1 MKTSPAPMA
10 GGETE
15 SLYFRINGNRL
26 VGNVYGTG
34 PKTCLFLHGGGQTRH
49 SWRSTARDLGAGK
62 ASEGTR
68 SIIVDQRGH
77 GDSDWADD
85 GGYAFTDY
93 AADIQA
99 LAESIRDRFQ
109 TGTIAIGA
117 SLGGLASLM
126 AEVSRPGTLDALVLV
141 DVVPWM
147 EPSGVDKI
155 QGFMGQKSA
164 EGFATLDEAAD
175 AISAY
180 LPHRPRPK
188 SLEGLRKNL
197 RLGEDGRY
205 RWHWDPRFL
214 SGPRSINTGRGDL
227 SKNIAEKLDSLS
239 CPVLLVRGARSELI
253 TEAAAQRFL
262 DHVPHAQYA
271 DVSDAGHMV
280 AGDNNDIFSKVV
292 LEFVENLK

>member
-1 MKTSPAPMA
+1 MKISPAQTA
-10 GGETE
+10 DDKSET
-15 SLYFRINGNRL
+15 LHFPINGNRL
-26 VGNVYGTG
+26 TGNVFGEG
-34 PKTCLFLHGGGQTRH
+34 ARTCLFLHGGGQTRH
-49 SWRSTARDLGAGK
+49 SWRSTARDLGTGDT
-62 ASEGTR
+62 SGGTR

-77 GDSDWADD
+77 GDSDWAED

-93 AADIQA
+93 ADDILA
-99 LAESIRDRFQ
+99 LADTIRDHYQ
-109 TGTIAIGA
+109 SGTIAIGA

-175 AISAY
+175 AIAAY

-188 SLEGLRKNL
+188 SLDGLRKNL

-227 SKNIAEKLDSLS
+227 SKDIGDKLGSLT

-253 TEAAAQRFL
+253 TEAAAERFL

-292 LEFVENLK
+292 LEFVMNLK

>member
-1 MKTSPAPMA
+1 MKTSPATMA
-10 GGETE
+10 DDETE
-15 SLYFRINGNRL
+15 SLHFRINGNRL

-49 SWRSTARDLGAGK
+49 SWRTTARDLGAEHESG
-62 ASEGTR
+62 GTR

-93 AADIQA
+93 ADDIQA
-99 LAESIRDRFQ
+99 LAENIKDRFR

-188 SLEGLRKNL
+188 SLDGLRKNL
-197 RLGEDGRY
+197 RLGDDGRY

-227 SKNIAEKLDSLS
+227 SKTIGDKLDCLT

-253 TEAAAQRFL
+253 TEAAAERFL

-292 LEFVENLK
+292 LEFVVNLK